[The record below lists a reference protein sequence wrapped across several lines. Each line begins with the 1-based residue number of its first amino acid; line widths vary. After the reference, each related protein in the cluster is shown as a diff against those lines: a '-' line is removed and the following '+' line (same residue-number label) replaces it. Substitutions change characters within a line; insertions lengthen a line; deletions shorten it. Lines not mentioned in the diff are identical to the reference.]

1 MKTPMDKRCNPHDS
15 GVLSRLNFEIRLC
28 AVFHGF
34 GRDGRSGNTRRTSLR
49 VFSTSRPPA
58 ALENVAGG
66 FKSRKGA

>member
-1 MKTPMDKRCNPHDS
+1 MRHAAAFD
-15 GVLSRLNFEIRLC
+15 
-28 AVFHGF
+28 GF
-34 GRDGRSGNTRRTSLR
+34 GRDGATRKGARTSLR